1 MINKILEYLI
11 RVPGMNLLLEY
22 LIRVT
27 GMNLLIKAIV
37 TGKWKIGMYLLG
49 QFTCFLISLSLAI
62 VSTEIVAIPFD
73 KWLMQANDTFSSSL
87 IIVLFVLI
95 AITFIFAS
103 FLLTYIYNR
112 FAMKRCMA

>member
-1 MINKILEYLI
+1 MINK
-11 RVPGMNLLLEY
+11 MLEY

-27 GMNLLIKAIV
+27 GMNLLVEALV
-37 TGKWKIGMYLLG
+37 TGKWKTGMYLLG

-62 VSTEIVAIPFD
+62 VSTEIIAMPFD
-73 KWLMQANDTFSSSL
+73 KWLMQVNDTFSSSL
-87 IIVLFVLI
+87 IIGLFVLV

-103 FLLTYIYNR
+103 YLLTYIYNR